1 MRRRRER
8 GVVLIIALAVL
19 AGLVALVASVAAS
32 QQLAVR
38 AEANRINSVRAR
50 IAAEAGIQ
58 RALAAIAGT
67 IQDTSTATTGTA
79 ATGTTVQGQAQLQTD
94 EWYTLGNKGEERFTV
109 GGATFRIEIVD
120 AGSLVNLNTALEAQ
134 LNQLP
139 LTTEQVAS
147 LLDWREVGTTART
160 EGAKDEYYNALEK
173 PYNAKLR
180 RMDSFDELLN
190 IRYFTPVDLYQVND
204 NSSTTTPLPALTD
217 GRQAV
222 LYDLATVD
230 SFNAQL
236 QPSGT
241 AMVNINTA
249 NVSQRLVQAGMS
261 LQTAQTLAPGT
272 AAPSFADIGAVL
284 ATVRNPADQAIVLD
298 AVTTSPATRVE
309 GKINLN
315 TASEAVLMSIPQ
327 MTQDLAQGIVAYQST
342 GFTKLSDLLQVS
354 GFTDT
359 NNLQRFAPYFTVRS
373 SIFLVRIVGECGGTQ
388 VALEAVVDTSSQAPR
403 LIKMHDQPYSDMPTR
418 WGWQP
423 DPTNDTVLVASN

>member
-1 MRRRRER
+1 M
-8 GVVLIIALAVL
+8 VLIIALAVL

-284 ATVRNPADQAIVLD
+284 AAVRNPADQAIVLD

>member
-1 MRRRRER
+1 M
-8 GVVLIIALAVL
+8 VLVIALAIL

-38 AEANRINSVRAR
+38 AEANRINSGRAR
-50 IAAEAGIQ
+50 AAAEAGIQ

-67 IQDTSTATTGTA
+67 IQDTSTATTGTPT
-79 ATGTTVQGQAQLQTD
+79 TGTTVQGQAQLQTD
-94 EWYTLGNKGEERFTV
+94 EWYTLGNKGAERFIV
-109 GGATFRIEIVD
+109 GGGTFRIEIVD
-120 AGSLVNLNTALEAQ
+120 AGSMVNLNTALEAQ
-134 LNQLP
+134 LDQLP
-139 LTTEQVAS
+139 LTTEQVAA

-180 RMDSFDELLN
+180 RMDTFDELLN
-190 IRYFTPVDLYQVND
+190 IRYFTAADLYQVND
-204 NSSTTTPLPALTD
+204 NSSTTTPLPVLAD
-217 GRQAV
+217 GRQPV
-222 LYDLATVD
+222 LYDLACVD
-230 SFNAQL
+230 SFSPQL
-236 QPSGT
+236 QPSGA

-249 NVSQRLVQAGMS
+249 NVSQRLIQAGMS
-261 LQTAQTLAPGT
+261 PQTAQLLAPGN

-284 ATVRNPADQAIVLD
+284 ARVTNAADRAIVLD
-298 AVTTSPATRVE
+298 SVTTSAANRVE

-315 TASEAVLMSIPQ
+315 TATEPVLMSIPQ
-327 MTQDLAQGIVAYQST
+327 MTEDLAQAIVAYQST

-354 GFTDT
+354 GFTDAT
-359 NNLQRFAPYFTVRS
+359 NLQRFAPYFTVRS

-403 LIKMHDQPYSDMPTR
+403 LIKMHDQPFSDMPTR